1 MQHESLA
8 VSAVTGGYGTVQVL
22 WGVDI
27 SVKRGESVVLL
38 GPNGV
43 GKTTLLKILIGRL
56 PAWSGKVSFDGRDIT
71 KLRTDLRVRG
81 GIACMSE
88 HGVFSGLRD
97 SEMLSLILF
106 FGLSKIMEA
115 AAGLVL
121 GTSEQSIPSYALAA
135 GPMELLGQSFPK
147 TWIYAATVSAIVV
160 VGVYFYLYRTKL
172 GVLTRAVMDNHDE
185 AVMTGINVDR
195 ICAIALGVS
204 LSLAGIAGVFA
215 PFMLGSITPATGVDL
230 SVAAFAVIV
239 IGTLG
244 NPLGTALGGI
254 VYGTALMLMQTYM
267 SSWANVLPNIL
278 LIAVLLVRP
287 QGLLARQVRSA

>member
-1 MQHESLA
+1 MLIYSLVA
-8 VSAVTGGYGTVQVL
+8 GVL
-22 WGVDI
+22 FG
-27 SVKRGESVVLL
+27 LYF
-38 GPNGV
+38 
-43 GKTTLLKILIGRL
+43 TLIGIGLNLIFGVMRL
-56 PAWSGKVSFDGRDIT
+56 VNLAHGDFVVVGGFLACGLFLAAGINPLLTAGMLMVPMFFVGVALYYGIVR
-71 KLRTDLRVRG
+71 KLRL
-81 GIACMSE
+81 S
-88 HGVFSGLRD
+88 RD

>member
-1 MQHESLA
+1 MLIYSLVA
-8 VSAVTGGYGTVQVL
+8 GVL
-22 WGVDI
+22 FG
-27 SVKRGESVVLL
+27 LYF
-38 GPNGV
+38 
-43 GKTTLLKILIGRL
+43 TLIGIGLNLIFGVMRL
-56 PAWSGKVSFDGRDIT
+56 VNLAHGDFVVVGGFLACGLFLAAGINPLLTAGMLMVPMFFVGVALYYGIVR
-71 KLRTDLRVRG
+71 KLRL
-81 GIACMSE
+81 S
-88 HGVFSGLRD
+88 RD

-147 TWIYAATVSAIVV
+147 TWIYAAVVSAIVV

>member
-1 MQHESLA
+1 MLIYSLVA
-8 VSAVTGGYGTVQVL
+8 GVL
-22 WGVDI
+22 FG
-27 SVKRGESVVLL
+27 LYF
-38 GPNGV
+38 
-43 GKTTLLKILIGRL
+43 TLIGIGLNLIFGVMRL
-56 PAWSGKVSFDGRDIT
+56 VNLAHGDFVVVGGFLACGLFLAAGINPLLTAGVLMVPMFFVGVALYYGIVR
-71 KLRTDLRVRG
+71 KLRL
-81 GIACMSE
+81 S
-88 HGVFSGLRD
+88 RD

-147 TWIYAATVSAIVV
+147 TWIYAAVVSAIVV

-287 QGLLARQVRSA
+287 QGMLARQVRSA

>member
-1 MQHESLA
+1 MLIYSLVA
-8 VSAVTGGYGTVQVL
+8 GVL
-22 WGVDI
+22 FG
-27 SVKRGESVVLL
+27 LYF
-38 GPNGV
+38 
-43 GKTTLLKILIGRL
+43 TLIGIGLNLIFGVMRL
-56 PAWSGKVSFDGRDIT
+56 VNLAHGDFVVVGGFLACGLFLAAGINPLLTAGILMVPMFFVGVALYYGIVR
-71 KLRTDLRVRG
+71 KLRL
-81 GIACMSE
+81 S
-88 HGVFSGLRD
+88 RD

-147 TWIYAATVSAIVV
+147 TWIYAAVVSAIVV